1 MKAYK
6 ECEKC
11 KHFEHIRG
19 RIVYGKCRK
28 TGQIFEVIG
37 SVEQRGC
44 NAREGKE
51 QDDGQGRAYKHKP

>member
-11 KHFEHIRG
+11 SHFEHIRG

-28 TGQIFEVIG
+28 TGQVFEVFG

-44 NAREGKE
+44 NERKE
-51 QDDGQGRAYKHKP
+51 QDNGQGRAYEHKP